1 MLKSMLQDG
10 IDGSLSSKRVITFL
24 AFMLCSL
31 GFVAN
36 LFFGYKVDGTLYD
49 SMMYIVLVGLGV
61 IVTEKFSP
69 HKKD

>member
-10 IDGSLSSKRVITFL
+10 VDGTISSKRVITFL

-36 LFFGYKVDGTLYD
+36 LFFGYQVDKTVYD

-61 IVTEKFSP
+61 VVAEKFST